1 VAPGQDTGRAVSPE
15 LVLVDPELATRAR
28 AALPDH
34 PWPAP
39 VRIEPRPRPAEPGGA
54 PVGLKFWMFILG
66 VIVLVGAL
74 TLVSTRDRPTLAAE
88 VEGNEGR
95 VPATSTSSV
104 AQPKPKPGA
113 AKPKPRAARP
123 KSTQRSGENRARS
136 SPPPSGRPRTQTPAR
151 PRAQTPAPPTR
162 RTVPRRAVRQ
172 GFRPARIF
180 SWPPRAGA
188 SYYQVVFLRNSKP
201 FYRTRTTA
209 ARLRLPERVRFTAG
223 IYRWTVRPAIASD
236 AGIVL
241 ALPVVDSTF
250 RVDAD

>member
-1 VAPGQDTGRAVSPE
+1 VAPGENTGRAVSPE
-15 LVLVDPELATRAR
+15 LVLVDPDLAARAR

-54 PVGLKFWMFILG
+54 AVGLTFWTFLLG
-66 VIVLVGAL
+66 IIVLVGAL

-95 VPATSTSSV
+95 VPATSTSQV
-104 AQPKPKPGA
+104 VKPKPGT
-113 AKPKPRAARP
+113 AKPKPRTAKPKPAKP
-123 KSTQRSGENRARS
+123 KSAQRSRRSRARS
-136 SPPPSGRPRTQTPAR
+136 SPPPPAPSRTRT
-151 PRAQTPAPPTR
+151 TAPPTR

-172 GFRPARIF
+172 GFRPARVF

-209 ARLRLPERVRFTAG
+209 ARLQLPERVRFTAG